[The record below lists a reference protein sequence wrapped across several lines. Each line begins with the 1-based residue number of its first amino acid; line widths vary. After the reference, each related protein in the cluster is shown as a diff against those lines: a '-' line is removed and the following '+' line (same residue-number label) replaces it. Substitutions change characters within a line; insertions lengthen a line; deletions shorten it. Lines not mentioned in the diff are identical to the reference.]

1 MFRSLQNL
9 FREIFPF
16 PSIES
21 ADAYGTRH
29 SQDPRYGAKRAA
41 LEAAS
46 SGANLDQQKHFCEYA
61 QQYLAGEQDRASS
74 IISRAQALLVAQTY
88 FGALLALATA
98 LMGHTEVIGGW
109 GMYFLGVLLAYTV
122 VQLLLLTVNAIRAT
136 LGLTYS
142 LPGVS
147 PLIEW
152 IPKSES
158 LLLKNMGLEFIK
170 SYYQANIANTWRVDH
185 LSLAQKC
192 VRNIVVAL
200 AFLVSVLII
209 SVFHTSIQTKYSPP
223 SPAFT
228 TWNNCPPN
236 FTVQDGLCKPYRG
249 R

>member
-98 LMGHTEVIGGW
+98 LMGHTEVIGG
-109 GMYFLGVLLAYTV
+109 
-122 VQLLLLTVNAIRAT
+122 
-136 LGLTYS
+136 GL
-142 LPGVS
+142 
-147 PLIEW
+147 
-152 IPKSES
+152 
-158 LLLKNMGLEFIK
+158 
-170 SYYQANIANTWRVDH
+170 H
-185 LSLAQKC
+185 
-192 VRNIVVAL
+192 
-200 AFLVSVLII
+200 
-209 SVFHTSIQTKYSPP
+209 
-223 SPAFT
+223 
-228 TWNNCPPN
+228 
-236 FTVQDGLCKPYRG
+236 
-249 R
+249 